1 MQKKKIDRSCPVE
14 SSTSIFRI
22 PLLISFTQLKLQ
34 DDGEDIWWYIYIY
47 IWGSN
52 EAPRMILGY
61 HRGRLVT
68 YPQYPAVFSN
78 LLLQGPA
85 KPRGGM
91 STFLAIMALF
101 SHVSHFLHRALYLY
115 CTADRHLI
123 PFRRFGTSDAN
134 STCIPRLHQHLLKLV
149 HGRTKL
155 Y

>member
-1 MQKKKIDRSCPVE
+1 MQKKKLDRSCPVE

-22 PLLISFTQLKLQ
+22 PLLTSFTQLKLQ
-34 DDGEDIWWYIYIY
+34 DEGEDIWWYIYIY
-47 IWGSN
+47 MRIQRSSSHD
-52 EAPRMILGY
+52 PRISQGPS
-61 HRGRLVT
+61 GDI
-68 YPQYPAVFSN
+68 PAVSCSIFESP
-78 LLLQGPA
+78 LTGTGYA
-85 KPRGGM
+85 KSRHVDLFGNHG
-91 STFLAIMALF
+91 TF

-115 CTADRHLI
+115 CTAVRHLI